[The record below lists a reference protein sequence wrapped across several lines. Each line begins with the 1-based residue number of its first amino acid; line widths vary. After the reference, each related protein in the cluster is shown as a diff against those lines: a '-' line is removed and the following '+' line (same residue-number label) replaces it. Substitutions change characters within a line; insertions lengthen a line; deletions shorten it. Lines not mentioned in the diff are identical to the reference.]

1 MEQLLDRFETPRLNV
16 RRTTH
21 DEAAAI
27 LRGEQPPGVRFG
39 AGYPSEQA
47 REVADLL
54 AGPRS
59 AGAPGFTS
67 WFMTFR
73 ETAEVIGEIGFTAAD
88 DGRSATAGYDVSPP
102 FEGRGYTTEALVGLV
117 RHLFAHTAIERVLAD
132 TQVTHAASR
141 RVMEKAGM
149 RFVKEFEGA
158 VDGRIETL
166 VLYECVKDWWSSEAA
181 P

>member
-1 MEQLLDRFETPRLNV
+1 MEQLPDHFQTPRLDV
-16 RRTTH
+16 RQATL

-27 LRGEQPPGVRFG
+27 LRGEQPSGLRFG
-39 AGYPSEQA
+39 AGYPNEQA
-47 REVADLL
+47 REVADLI

-67 WFMTFR
+67 WFMILR
-73 ETAEVIGEIGFTAAD
+73 ETGEVLGEIGFTAAE
-88 DGRSATAGYDVSPP
+88 DGRSATAGYDISPA

-117 RHLFAHTAIERVLAD
+117 AHLFAHTPVARVLAD